1 MVNRYDNPAEAQF
14 INTYVPIPFEQLY
27 ALGKAAGDRIDKA
40 LTTFKTARDNW
51 SKFQSESMVDN
62 ANWDKVTMQ
71 DTGIRDLVNQM
82 AANPDLIKDSR
93 YQMALT
99 SAINNVD
106 TAAMR
111 NLQQSA
117 KNFEIRKENI
127 ARLIAQNK
135 YNEAWHLM
143 NNSGWNT
150 LQQGIFTDIN
160 PTPYQTSA
168 EMVKPYLDDLKDS
181 FLENKGG
188 YNWYGV
194 TKDTTRK
201 QVDAHLSDILAT
213 PQAREYV
220 KQYMRSGAD
229 YDTAVNMLTNQLYNA
244 SEEFARRKG
253 EVDPYTLQAMRLKS
267 KDQDEPERKIA
278 DLYDQQFST
287 LDMDLKRKWN
297 NNPFYTSSKQFQDRQ
312 KIYEE
317 ITAYQQAFDEGQI
330 SEKSFMKAMNDY
342 QKQIDALPEFD
353 MSKINREFFESRA
366 GAQSSTRGVGE
377 NTNKLRTYGKAITDL
392 NEMNNTEM
400 ASSLVRNLSA
410 ANYGKEYSARIGD
423 VAASTFRV
431 PTSKGFMLDSK
442 RARKLMNVKQNGT
455 QLMVKDDNGHEINFE
470 EMFENNGVGNG
481 LWIPD
486 FQGSAETQDGMPSI
500 GMHGGLY
507 LSKTALSTQLGSG
520 GYKRLKEQIKALYG
534 SGYIIGENEMKL
546 KDDNNSNSP
555 EQTLGDEYIRFD
567 CTKYIKNSGINR
579 MEFNQVGNKTW
590 GGNTSANN
598 KYISDYDQSYTQ
610 SDYERAKKILE

>member
-40 LTTFKTARDNW
+40 LTTFRTARDNW

-150 LQQGIFTDIN
+150 LQQGIFTDVN

-168 EMVKPYLDDLKDS
+168 EMVRPYLDDLKDS

-253 EVDPYTLQAMRLKS
+253 EVDPYGVLRARQAGSEKPVNSFSRIAHLNADLGQRQMSLLQQAGKS
-267 KDQDEPERKIA
+267 EGLTEDNFPERYNELYKEA
-278 DLYDQQFST
+278 FKKGNASMRKLMQDGSTRVGEQETDLI
-287 LDMDLKRKWN
+287 L
-297 NNPFYTSSKQFQDRQ
+297 NPNLTK
-312 KIYEE
+312 
-317 ITAYQQAFDEGQI
+317 
-330 SEKSFMKAMNDY
+330 NDY
-342 QKQIDALPEFD
+342 QQLSDSKGKKTNVFVFD
-353 MSKINREFFESRA
+353 RDMLH
-366 GAQSSTRGVGE
+366 GVVP
-377 NTNKLRTYGKAITDL
+377 L
-392 NEMNNTEM
+392 NED
-400 ASSLVRNLSA
+400 
-410 ANYGKEYSARIGD
+410 GI
-423 VAASTFRV
+423 
-431 PTSKGFMLDSK
+431 PMLDI
-442 RARKLMNVKQNGT
+442 A
-455 QLMVKDDNGHEINFE
+455 
-470 EMFENNGVGNG
+470 
-481 LWIPD
+481 P
-486 FQGSAETQDGMPSI
+486 
-500 GMHGGLY
+500 
-507 LSKTALSTQLGSG
+507 
-520 GYKRLKEQIKALYG
+520 
-534 SGYIIGENEMKL
+534 
-546 KDDNNSNSP
+546 
-555 EQTLGDEYIRFD
+555 EYIRNNESSLLNQFNMRGKRNNKEKLD
-567 CTKYIKNSGINR
+567 AFNGIIQSFVEQMPEVLVKTNGSIFQYGRINEDYPIESSPMIPSKIYIPTKYLDEYYKKNKDSLGNLSKGDVTDILSEGIGGKHKLVTKRKNLKLNDSDEEQDYFEINVALPMDDPAR
-579 MEFNQVGNKTW
+579 RSAFDAKMTGNLYTPTKSYDNHQTQT
-590 GGNTSANN
+590 GYAYDLNYNTNSN
-598 KYISDYDQSYTQ
+598 
-610 SDYERAKKILE
+610 L